1 MSDSRLFVTPWT
13 TACQGFLSITNSQS
27 SPKPMSIESVMPSNH
42 LILCHPLLLLPS
54 IFLLFLILL
63 FFNLSESESE
73 VTQSCPTLCNP
84 MDCSLPGFSI
94 HGIFQ
99 ATVPE
104 WVAISF
110 SRVSSQP
117 RDQTWVS
124 HIAGRCFTLWATREA
139 LNLYTRI
146 KLLTSL
152 CYSTKVF
159 QIWLYTYLYFIF
171 SYSYLASFHFSLR
184 NTIWHFL

>member
-1 MSDSRLFVTPWT
+1 MRGDIS
-13 TACQGFLSITNSQS
+13 LSITNSRS

-42 LILCHPLLLLPS
+42 LILCRSFLLLPS
-54 IFLLFLILL
+54 IFPLFLILL
-63 FFNLSESESE
+63 LFNLYENESE
-73 VTQSCPTLCNP
+73 VTQSSPTLCDP
-84 MDCSLPGFSI
+84 VDCSLPGFSI

-99 ATVPE
+99 ARVPE

-117 RDQTWVS
+117 RDQTRVS
-124 HIAGRCFTLWATREA
+124 HIAGRHFTLGATREA

-146 KLLTSL
+146 KLLTPL

-159 QIWLYTYLYFIF
+159 WI
-171 SYSYLASFHFSLR
+171 
-184 NTIWHFL
+184 